1 MHNIS
6 VMQLRDTLKASLEDL
21 LSIRLRHL
29 LLLNQA
35 QEVVRE
41 IFVHKDAFAGDGT

>member
-6 VMQLRDTLKASLEDL
+6 VMQLRDSLEASLEDL

-29 LLLNQA
+29 MLNQA

-41 IFVHKDAFAGDGT
+41 IFVHKDAFAGDGI

>member
-1 MHNIS
+1 
-6 VMQLRDTLKASLEDL
+6 MQLRNSLKASLKDL
-21 LSIRLRHL
+21 LSIRLWH

-41 IFVHKDAFAGDGT
+41 IFVHKDAFAGDGI

>member
-1 MHNIS
+1 
-6 VMQLRDTLKASLEDL
+6 MQLRDTLKASLEDL
-21 LSIRLRHL
+21 LSIRLWH

-41 IFVHKDAFAGDGT
+41 IFVHKDAFAGDGI